1 LRGFGANRD
10 SNEQNCPL
18 GSYSTGEIGDD
29 GFSFGSSQIA
39 SGVSN
44 PMIFRGDIWRGG
56 FQMFVSIYDEDD
68 INNDDHVDDLYAQ
81 ERLNPGQSISEVRRH
96 IHCIVIP

>member
-1 LRGFGANRD
+1 MF
-10 SNEQNCPL
+10 CI
-18 GSYSTGEIGDD
+18 YSKELCQSCHIPPCV
-29 GFSFGSSQIA
+29 Q
-39 SGVSN
+39 
-44 PMIFRGDIWRGG
+44 GG

-81 ERLNPGQSISEVRRH
+81 ESLSPGQSISEVRGGIY